1 METTQHPFIQ
11 GLIKDVG
18 FENKSNFIYT
28 YEIDK
33 EILHIYDTLNH
44 NSTSAINCVEEI
56 IAVLKETLQPNKTG
70 INKIVEAIKNTISS
84 SSPFKK
90 VIIYTEVNNLTK
102 GYKNRGSFLDI
113 QAYDPKQKDFVGWDH
128 EELYQFYYDSQEL
141 SFTIKK

>member
-1 METTQHPFIQ
+1 METTQHPIIQ
-11 GLIKDVG
+11 GSIKGVG

-33 EILHIYDTLNH
+33 EILHVYDTLNH

-70 INKIVEAIKNTISS
+70 LNKIIEAIKNAISS
-84 SSPFKK
+84 TSPFKK
-90 VIIYTEVNNLTK
+90 VIIYTEVNNLTN

-113 QAYDPKQKDFVGWDH
+113 QAYDLKQKDFVGWDH

-141 SFTIKK
+141 SYTIKN

>member
-1 METTQHPFIQ
+1 METTQHPIR
-11 GLIKDVG
+11 GSIKGVG

-33 EILHIYDTLNH
+33 EILHVYDTLNH

-70 INKIVEAIKNTISS
+70 LNKIIEAIKNAISS
-84 SSPFKK
+84 TSPFKK
-90 VIIYTEVNNLTK
+90 VIIYTEVNNLTN

-113 QAYDPKQKDFVGWDH
+113 QAYDLKQKDFVGWDH

-141 SFTIKK
+141 SYTIKN